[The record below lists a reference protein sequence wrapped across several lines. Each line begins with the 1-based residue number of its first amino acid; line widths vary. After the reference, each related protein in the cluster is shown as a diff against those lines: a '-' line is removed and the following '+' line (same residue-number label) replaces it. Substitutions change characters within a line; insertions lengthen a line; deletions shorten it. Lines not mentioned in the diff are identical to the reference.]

1 MSEEAYSYDEAY
13 ERDRVYRP
21 PLEATLERVAGEE
34 TALLREI
41 LRELVLIRRAVE
53 PSAAV
58 EPPESPVA
66 GEERQ
71 PPRAEPRRVRK
82 ARGARRGR

>member
-1 MSEEAYSYDEAY
+1 MSEEQYRYDEPEA
-13 ERDRVYRP
+13 RDRVYRTTA
-21 PLEATLERVAGEE
+21 LETTLERVAGEE
-34 TALLREI
+34 TDLLREI

-66 GEERQ
+66 GRKRAA
-71 PPRAEPRRVRK
+71 PPRE
-82 ARGARRGR
+82 ARRRRRGG